1 MLRRE
6 FLRTGVAAAGAT
18 LLPLSA
24 AQTMKTL
31 PSVLGP
37 LAADQL
43 GMTLPHEHIAVSS
56 VEMTAAQKDGVKCIW
71 DLVSAPLKQN
81 GVKSLVELTPEDS
94 GRNVSLMKEVAVA
107 TGLNI
112 LCATGYYLAA
122 RRPANFLM
130 GGAGA
135 AEAYMTRELV
145 EGIDDTGVRAAVIKV
160 AVGGP
165 PGNRS
170 DIVLLESAA
179 RTQKQT
185 GVGISCHA
193 TSPDDR
199 RHLAE
204 TLEKHGADM
213 SRVAIGHA
221 DTNGTLEESIA
232 LLSRVGYVLY
242 TIWGITNP
250 RLIGSRQPVAAD
262 HSARLI
268 RGLLD
273 KGLIKQILFSIDFAP
288 TCPIGEGI
296 DLHLY
301 EIPQRTSN
309 YAFTFV
315 LPMLRKL
322 GVSEAEI
329 HQIMVTNP
337 RRHLFGG

>member
-6 FLRTGVAAAGAT
+6 FLQTSIAAAGA
-18 LLPLSA
+18 A
-24 AQTMKTL
+24 AIPSRTPQTIRKL
-31 PSVLGP
+31 PSVLGNVT
-37 LAADQL
+37 ADQL

-56 VEMTAAQKDGVKCIW
+56 IPMTPAQKDSVKCIW

-81 GVKSLVELTPEDS
+81 GVRSLVDLTPEDS
-94 GRNVSLMKEVAVA
+94 GRDVSLLKEVAVEM
-107 TGLNI
+107 GLNI
-112 LCATGYYLAA
+112 LCATGYYVAA

-135 AEAYMTRELV
+135 AEAYMTRELMD
-145 EGIDDTGVRAAVIKV
+145 GIGDSGVRAAVIKV
-160 AVGGP
+160 AVGDA

-170 DIVLLESAA
+170 DTVMLEGAA
-179 RTQKQT
+179 RAQKLT

-193 TSPDDR
+193 TSPDHR
-199 RHLAE
+199 RHLTE

-221 DTNGTLEESIA
+221 DTNATLDESIA

-250 RLIGSRQPVAAD
+250 RLIGARQPVAAD

-273 KGLIKQILFSIDFAP
+273 KGLVKQIMFSIDFAP
-288 TCPIGEGI
+288 TCLTGEGI

-315 LPMLRKL
+315 LPLLRKL
-322 GVSEAEI
+322 GVTDDEI
-329 HQIMVTNP
+329 HQIMVLNP